1 MHYLLTWKV
10 DKKFFFLTKT
20 KATFW
25 QLASQKKIQKS
36 QIQKASYGHGQI
48 TLEESKTQHPL
59 ISFIT
64 VIAHES
70 CYFLFIAHFDSFF
83 FLLLRLVNLFR
94 TKEFSVFW
102 GTLTLLSDSLYTQ
115 QCYRAYT
122 RKTKPIN
129 TAYKESKSNSDGLVL
144 NYSFVSSSYD
154 HIRKSSLCSFSN

>member
-1 MHYLLTWKV
+1 MSIQFHCRKAKVFFPSSNFCTIFWLGKLT
-10 DKKFFFLTKT
+10 KKNFLTKT

-48 TLEESKTQHPL
+48 TLEESKTQHPS

-83 FLLLRLVNLFR
+83 FFALAVG
-94 TKEFSVFW
+94 E
-102 GTLTLLSDSLYTQ
+102 
-115 QCYRAYT
+115 
-122 RKTKPIN
+122 
-129 TAYKESKSNSDGLVL
+129 
-144 NYSFVSSSYD
+144 FVSNERIFCFLRHSHSTFRLLIY
-154 HIRKSSLCSFSN
+154 SAVL